1 MKKFRTLITSL
12 LMITLLMG
20 GLATYAQEHAVEIQV
35 GGTGA
40 RAAMGYFLAAMFHS
54 DLTFLRDGGALS
66 GRVELNELQF
76 NVENGNERTLQR
88 ADIGNMI
95 FQDGL
100 DQLSLTNGEQL
111 KGELQIDTL
120 TIISPT
126 GEPIQV
132 AKSDVYM
139 TMFNQTINE
148 VSEGDG
154 NGPRVFMRVTTG
166 LQIQNLSAQYAKA
179 LTAYDLLVYPNQ
191 QLWSGTVLNEQV
203 TFHSNSFGTLTINV
217 EDLDN
222 VQLGANAEEGQDFI
236 TMEVGDRLSGVLD
249 ENSMLQFQRAGV
261 TDDQGNPITTT
272 LQRGEI
278 QLVTFKQPASAFGGG
293 GLGPGLGSG
302 PGH

>member
-12 LMITLLMG
+12 LMITVLMG
-20 GLATYAQEHAVEIQV
+20 GLASYAQVHEVEIQV

-54 DLTFLRDGGALS
+54 DLTFLKDGGALS
-66 GRVELNELQF
+66 GRVELDELQF
-76 NVENGNERTLQR
+76 TGSNGNERTLER
-88 ADIGNMI
+88 ADIGTMI
-95 FQDGL
+95 FQEGL
-100 DQLSLTNGEQL
+100 DQLSLASGEQL
-111 KGELQIDTL
+111 KGELQLDTL
-120 TIISPT
+120 TIISPS
-126 GEPIQV
+126 GQPIQV

-148 VSEGDG
+148 VTEGD
-154 NGPRVFMRVTTG
+154 GPRVFMRVTTG

-191 QLWSGTVLNEQV
+191 QLWSGTILNEQV

-217 EDLDN
+217 ADLDN
-222 VQLGANAEEGQDFI
+222 VQLGSSEEERQDFI

-249 ENSMLQFQRAGV
+249 ENSMLQFQPAGV